1 MIYVVE
7 DNVSIRETI
16 KAYLELADFTVEEF
30 GQVAGVL
37 ESLQFKQPSLC
48 ILDVMLPDGNG
59 FELAKHIRE
68 TDPQIPFLFL
78 TARESESDR
87 ITGLEL
93 GGEDYIVKPF
103 SPREL
108 VLRVQAILRRVELSA
123 KPNASRKLW
132 QFEGHTMALDEKKHE
147 VACDGNPVSLTAL
160 EWKMLSFIASNAPLL
175 ITRQRL
181 LGECLGYTHDGS
193 DRTINTHMKN
203 LRSKLGEVDWI
214 ETVRGFG
221 YRFAGKPEEK

>member
-7 DNVSIRETI
+7 DNASIRETI
-16 KAYLELADFTVEEF
+16 KAYLELSDYTVEEF
-30 GQVAGVL
+30 DRVANVV
-37 ESLQFKQPSLC
+37 ESLQFKRPQLC

-59 FELAKHIRE
+59 FELAKAIHSYDE
-68 TDPQIPFLFL
+68 TIPFLFL

-93 GGEDYIVKPF
+93 GSEDYVVKPF

-108 VLRVQAILRRVELSA
+108 VLRVQAVLRRIEQSNKQGSSSVTYVLD
-123 KPNASRKLW
+123 
-132 QFEGHTMALDEKKHE
+132 GHTLVLDDKKHDLLIDGKE
-147 VACDGNPVSLTAL
+147 VVLTAL
-160 EWKMLSFIASNAPLL
+160 EWKLLSSLALNAPQL

-181 LGECLGYTHDGS
+181 LGHCLGYTHDGS

-203 LRSKLGEVDWI
+203 LRSKLGQTEWI
-214 ETVRGFG
+214 KTVRGFG
-221 YRFAGKPEEK
+221 YSFNGKKEV